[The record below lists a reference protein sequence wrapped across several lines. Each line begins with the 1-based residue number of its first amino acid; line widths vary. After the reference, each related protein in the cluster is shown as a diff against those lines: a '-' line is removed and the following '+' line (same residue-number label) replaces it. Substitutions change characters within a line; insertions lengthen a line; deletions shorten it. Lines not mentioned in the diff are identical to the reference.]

1 MQNKIT
7 KCQQRK
13 TKRADRLR
21 DLLQLTPTDSILLDA
36 CARKQASDVKDI
48 LDALPEINPDTIR
61 DNHLRTPL
69 HIACGRRDN
78 FSVATSIAKLL
89 VTAGADVNNG
99 VGDIDGLQPLHM
111 AVLAGNHQC
120 VLMLLHEGANI
131 PATDPF
137 RLTPLLLAKL
147 KMDNLRQHAVHGQT
161 EWATETAKSEYQ
173 DLESITQVLVQHLA
187 KKHMPLF
194 ELPSS
199 DSNASYYGLSDF
211 LFSREDDQEMKQ
223 TISLITDKLA
233 LIGMRD
239 QQTDDE
245 IIKGLIEKVKKLG
258 I

>member
-13 TKRADRLR
+13 AKRADRLR
-21 DLLQLTPTDSILLDA
+21 DLLQLTPTESVLLDA
-36 CARKQASDVKDI
+36 CARKQADEVKDI

-69 HIACGRRDN
+69 HIACGRRDD
-78 FSVATSIAKLL
+78 FSVATLIAKLL
-89 VTAGADVNNG
+89 ITAGADVNNG
-99 VGDIDGLQPLHM
+99 VGDMDGLQPLHM

-120 VLMLLHEGANI
+120 VLMLLHE
-131 PATDPF
+131 
-137 RLTPLLLAKL
+137 AKL

-161 EWATETAKSEYQ
+161 EWATETARSEYQ

-194 ELPSS
+194 GLPSENT
-199 DSNASYYGLSDF
+199 NASYYGLSDF
-211 LFSREDDQEMKQ
+211 LFSKEDQELKQ
-223 TISLITDKLA
+223 TISSITDKLA
-233 LIGMRD
+233 LIGMQD
-239 QQTDDE
+239 QQTDNE
-245 IIKGLIEKVKKLG
+245 IIQDSVKGLIEKVKKLG